1 MPFFERDGI
10 NFYYEVKG
18 QGIPFLALHGLG
30 GNLNQPLGL
39 LDQVPGLQIISLDF
53 RGHGQTLTD
62 CSPAQVSMK
71 VFAEDA
77 IALLDFLEIEEAII
91 GGISLGAA
99 IALKM
104 ALLQPSRFSGMVLI
118 RPAWLDK
125 ALPPNLK
132 PFVQIS
138 QLIQVHDLETAE
150 DLFYNTKEL
159 QIIKEF
165 YPNAAASLLG
175 QFSRPQ
181 AAENP
186 ILLDLLPKD
195 KPIGSLE
202 ELSALKHPSLVV
214 ATKHDPLHPYDFG
227 EKLGEMLPKGKFV
240 ECTSRYVNARKHQ
253 EEVTIA
259 TLSFLKD
266 YFA

>member
-1 MPFFERDGI
+1 MPFFERDGVK
-10 NFYYEVKG
+10 FYYEIKG
-18 QGIPFLALHGLG
+18 EGVPFLALHGLG

-39 LDQVPGLQIISLDF
+39 LDQVPGIQIISLDF
-53 RGHGQTLTD
+53 RGHGQTVVACT
-62 CSPAQVSMK
+62 PEQVNMA

-99 IALKM
+99 IALK
-104 ALLQPSRFSGMVLI
+104 AAFLAPNRFSKMVLI

-138 QLIQVHDLETAE
+138 QLIQENDLEKAE

-159 QIIKEF
+159 YIIKEF

-186 ILLDLLPKD
+186 ILLELLPQD
-195 KPIGSLE
+195 KPIDSLE
-202 ELSALKHPSLVV
+202 ELSALKHPSLVI

-227 EKLGEMLPKGKFV
+227 KKLGGALPNGTFV
-240 ECTSRYVNARKHQ
+240 ECTSRYVNARQHQ

-259 TLSFLKD
+259 TLNFLND
-266 YFA
+266 FLY